1 MLVQS
6 LQPDRSEE
14 TSPENKYEIYVYIYE
29 LSNEFKK
36 SCFESL
42 HDFFAL
48 IKLNCDKNWVKI
60 LVTR

>member
-48 IKLNCDKNWVKI
+48 IKLNCDKN
-60 LVTR
+60 